1 MNTTPVPATPAA
13 VSIPEA
19 VARLRAGEVSA
30 AELAEAALA
39 AIDGLDGE
47 LRSFA
52 LTDREGARAAARDA
66 DVLLREGRGG
76 PLTGVPIGM
85 KDIVHMKR
93 LPTRCGS
100 PAFSSSP
107 RAADAHIVRL
117 LREAGAVIVGKTTAH
132 ELACGVYSPP
142 AVNPWDA
149 GRIPG
154 GSSGGSGAAVAAGLV
169 PMAVG
174 SDTGGSIRIPA
185 ALCGVAGLKPTY
197 GRVSRSGAEPL
208 SWSLDHFG
216 PLAATVRGCA
226 VSLGAMAGPDPADP
240 TTASAPPVPDYQAG
254 LERGVAGMRAGVLAG
269 APFAPMQE
277 DVEEAFWAAVDVL
290 RGLEMETVET
300 YIPELEA
307 VLPAEFAIVGAE
319 AAARHRKLLRER
331 PDLIDPGIR
340 GLLTAGT
347 LMPGSHYM
355 KGLQAR
361 LVIRDALR
369 RTFEEHRL
377 DVMLTP
383 TLPAVAAGLEQEE
396 FVYGSETE
404 SVTFSYV
411 RTTAPFNLSGLP
423 ALSVPGGFDRAGLP
437 IGLQIAGR
445 PFAEE
450 TVLRAGFAYEKSTD
464 WSQRT
469 PPVHSSRLPHPPGN

>member
-1 MNTTPVPATPAA
+1 MNTTPAPSVPAV

-19 VARLRAGEVSA
+19 VARLRAGEASA

-52 LTDREGARAAARDA
+52 LTDWEGARDAARDA
-66 DVLLREGRGG
+66 DVLLRDGRGG

-85 KDIVHMKR
+85 KDIVHMKG

-107 RAADAHIVRL
+107 RAADAHIVRR

-226 VSLGAMAGPDPADP
+226 ASLGAMAGPDPSDP

-254 LERGVAGMRAGVLAG
+254 LERGAAGMRAGVLAG

-277 DVEEAFWAAVDVL
+277 DVETAFWAAVDVL
-290 RGLEMETVET
+290 RGLGMETVET
-300 YIPELEA
+300 DIPELEA

-355 KGLQAR
+355 KGLQTR

-377 DVMLTP
+377 DVLLTP
-383 TLPAVAAGLEQEE
+383 ALPAVAAGLEQEE
-396 FVYGSETE
+396 FVYGSEAE

-437 IGLQIAGR
+437 VGLQIAGR

-469 PPVHSSRLPHPPGN
+469 PPVHSSRLPASG